1 MLRNFKLSS
10 IGSPSFSVIVISIIA
25 FVLLPFI
32 TSNQFYRGVV
42 ILVCIYAV
50 IAMAWDIFSGF
61 TGYLNFGI
69 AFSFGVGG
77 YTAAFLSTHYLLEPV
92 LSFLFSGLS
101 AVLFGLL
108 IGTPSLR
115 LKGHFFIL
123 VSLLVPLAS
132 SSFLN
137 YLITEDGS
145 IFGVNQLINNSSYIY
160 ASSVI
165 LFSVTAV
172 SLYVIANSKFGL
184 LLRAIRENEVAAE
197 ASGLRTGRYKIL
209 AFSVSSFFSGMA
221 GALYVYSNGVAS
233 PTNFGLTFSALPVMM
248 AALGGMGTIVGPIL
262 GAFII
267 EGLIDLLR
275 IQLIQDA
282 RLLIAS
288 ILLLVVLVYLPR
300 GIWGIVLGG
309 ERKIAK

>member
-1 MLRNFKLSS
+1 MMRYFKILSTDYVS
-10 IGSPSFSVIVISIIA
+10 ISVIIISIIA
-25 FVLLPFI
+25 VALLPFI

-42 ILVCIYAV
+42 VLVCIYAV

-77 YTAAFLSTHYLLEPV
+77 YTAAYLSTHYFLEPII
-92 LSFLFSGLS
+92 SFLISGLS
-101 AVLFGLL
+101 AVLFGFL
-108 IGTPSLR
+108 IGAPSLR
-115 LKGHFFIL
+115 LRGHFFIL

-132 SSFLN
+132 SSLLN

-145 IFGVNQLINNSSYIY
+145 IFGVNQLINNTSYIY

-165 LFSVTAV
+165 LFSVTAI
-172 SLYVIANSKFGL
+172 SLYAIANSKFGL

-197 ASGLRTGRYKIL
+197 ACGLRTGRYKIF
-209 AFSVSSFFSGMA
+209 AFSISSFFSGLA
-221 GALYVYSNGVAS
+221 GALYVFSNGVAS
-233 PTNFGLTFSALPVMM
+233 PTDFGLTFSALPVMM

-288 ILLLVVLVYLPR
+288 ILLLIVLVYVPR
-300 GIWGIVLGG
+300 GIWGILSGG